1 MQSTTA
7 THRVETTLQH
17 DGTLT
22 LDRLPFQAGQS
33 VEVIISPVAKQPDDA
48 DRYPL
53 RGVPIQYDRP
63 CDPVAEED
71 WDALQ

>member
-1 MQSTTA
+1 MQSTLPA
-7 THRVETTLQH
+7 HRVEITLQQ

-33 VEVIISPVAKQPDDA
+33 VEVIILLVAKKPEIA
-48 DRYPL
+48 NPYPL
-53 RGVPIQYDRP
+53 RGIPITYERP

-71 WDALQ
+71 WEATR